1 MLPNILKNPTKKK
14 KSKYCTLTTGS
25 TDFLVFKRKKKLLRR
40 NSHLLNFNHVLFNLP
55 LRTQW
60 NRIILP
66 IEQESQD
73 EHARAAGFQLSGSQ
87 INSTCFLIKKH
98 VPALHMGHMC
108 TKGFHFHSAFSLS
121 TASTH
126 KHPSYCTHQS
136 ILHAWE
142 SFCPFLFAVFV
153 SPYQAVAQ
161 LLHVSGVTGC
171 FSGQDTSMH
180 CRMQGLHSAAQHL
193 WMSSQF
199 RHIPDTKQRLWEL
212 REGLTCC
219 RYLQYCSSTC
229 GRLRLWL

>member
-1 MLPNILKNPTKKK
+1 MSMHGQQVSNYPAAKSTRHASWLK
-14 KSKYCTLTTGS
+14 
-25 TDFLVFKRKKKLLRR
+25 
-40 NSHLLNFNHVLFNLP
+40 
-55 LRTQW
+55 
-60 NRIILP
+60 
-66 IEQESQD
+66 
-73 EHARAAGFQLSGSQ
+73 
-87 INSTCFLIKKH
+87 STC
-98 VPALHMGHMC
+98 LHSTWVTC
-108 TKGFHFHSAFSLS
+108 AQGFHFHSAFSLS